1 MTTLLDEDTMCL
13 DVSQQWC
20 REQCRTTM
28 EKQTARKVILFH
40 QLCWLCH
47 WGWHVSMVSFFSLFY
62 KKHCVLSWEGLLH
75 LMQETGDLAALM
87 LCNGLNFAIPN
98 FSSSLNLLM
107 VLAVKIL
114 NSVWQLTICKRG
126 HKCILT
132 FGAFTVSLIRFILSL
147 RILIKGI
154 T

>member
-1 MTTLLDEDTMCL
+1 M
-13 DVSQQWC
+13 
-20 REQCRTTM
+20 
-28 EKQTARKVILFH
+28 
-40 QLCWLCH
+40 
-47 WGWHVSMVSFFSLFY
+47 SMVSFFSIFY

>member
-1 MTTLLDEDTMCL
+1 M
-13 DVSQQWC
+13 S
-20 REQCRTTM
+20 
-28 EKQTARKVILFH
+28 A
-40 QLCWLCH
+40 
-47 WGWHVSMVSFFSLFY
+47 VSFFSIFY

-75 LMQETGDLAALM
+75 LMQEPGDLEALL

-98 FSSSLNLLM
+98 LPFSLNLLM

-114 NSVWQLTICKRG
+114 NSVWRLTICKRG

-132 FGAFTVSLIRFILSL
+132 FCAFTMSLIRFILSL
-147 RILIKGI
+147 RVLIKGI